1 MTDKAYLTELISK
14 LAELGDV
21 TARPMMG
28 EYLLYLN
35 GKYVA
40 CMCDNTLFVKL
51 NKCNAELIAGLPQ
64 KPPYDGA
71 KPAYVV
77 PCDDEQQLRDIINA
91 TYLGAK
97 DNKKKS

>member
-1 MTDKAYLTELISK
+1 MTDKTYLTDLIAK
-14 LAELGDV
+14 LATLGDV

-35 GKYVA
+35 GKYIA
-40 CMCDNTLFVKL
+40 CICDNTLFVKL
-51 NKCNAELIAGLPQ
+51 NKCNADLIADFEQ

-77 PCDDEQQLRDIINA
+77 PCDNVDVLRAIINA
-91 TYLGAK
+91 TYLGIPA
-97 DNKKKS
+97 KKK

>member
-1 MTDKAYLTELISK
+1 MTDKAFLTDLISK

-21 TARPMMG
+21 TVRPMMG

-40 CMCDNTLFVKL
+40 CICDNTLFVKS
-51 NKCNAELIAGLPQ
+51 NKCNADLIVDLAQ

-77 PCDDEQQLRDIINA
+77 PCDNEQALRDIINA
-91 TYLGAK
+91 TYLGAPE
-97 DNKKKS
+97 KKKK